1 MKKGSGR
8 PQVERGLPHSEK
20 AGEAALKSGGRTT
33 LYRALRE
40 LACSRCGAPIREG
53 EHFTREAAQE
63 GGPPLVRRCRD
74 CVPFTHGGG
83 LLDALFAAEDVREP
97 PPSPTPADT
106 REKVR
111 SRLGPALAA
120 RRKDRGR
127 SDS

>member
-1 MKKGSGR
+1 MKRGSGR
-8 PQVERGLPHSEK
+8 RVEPGRPHSEK

-40 LACSRCGAPIREG
+40 LTCSRCGGPIREG

-63 GGPPLVRRCRD
+63 DGIPLVRRCRD
-74 CVPFTHGGG
+74 CEPFTPGGG
-83 LLDALFAAEDVREP
+83 LLDALFTDEGVREP
-97 PPSPTPADT
+97 ARASAGADA

-120 RRKDRGR
+120 RRKDRGG
-127 SDS
+127 SSS